1 MIVTADAITWLQN
14 MASASADL
22 VVTDPAYESLEKHR
36 AKGTT
41 TRLGEWFPIFPNN
54 LYPTFFA
61 HLYRVLRP
69 DAHCYVM
76 CDSETMFV
84 IKPIAEACGF
94 KFWKPLVW
102 DKKAIGMG
110 YHWRSQVE
118 FVLFFEKGSRQLH
131 NRGWSDLLEAKRI
144 RGKYPTQKPVE
155 ILQRIIVNSSQIG
168 DLVIDPFAGSGS
180 TGVAAIASD
189 RRFAG
194 CDINPASN
202 GIYLQRLM
210 DEIPIL
216 KGSQNANQSAPSDP
230 SIACEDSDE

>member
-1 MIVTADAITWLQN
+1 MTGVQTCALPIYAPARPLAEAHDDAREGENRPARADW
-14 MASASADL
+14 
-22 VVTDPAYESLEKHR
+22 
-36 AKGTT
+36 
-41 TRLGEWFPIFPNN
+41 
-54 LYPTFFA
+54 PTNREA
-61 HLYRVLRP
+61 RRVLGPQRL
-69 DAHCYVM
+69 D
-76 CDSETMFV
+76 
-84 IKPIAEACGF
+84 
-94 KFWKPLVW
+94 
-102 DKKAIGMG
+102 
-110 YHWRSQVE
+110 
-118 FVLFFEKGSRQLH
+118 
-131 NRGWSDLLEAKRI
+131 DLLEAKRI